1 MVTKGKELE
10 YGSNLI
16 FINNIDLSR
25 NSLMGEILD
34 ELTRLV
40 GLGTL
45 NLSMNHLT
53 RNVPKNIGNLRWL
66 ETLDLSKN
74 SLSRHI
80 PESMSSLSS
89 LAHLNLSLNNLIGRI
104 PSSNQLQTLRVCL
117 VKKNGHSSL
126 KIPQFPN
133 STRLA
138 HIFKFLS
145 LNFFYFLWD
154 PYLSHGERLL
164 LAYLPNPHL
173 PPFSSL
179 HISFC
184 HHHSHSLTQK
194 LHSQFNQRSTNNK
207 NSQQFNTA

>member
-1 MVTKGKELE
+1 MLESSLDNGAINLSVLHILDLAQNNLLGGILDCTENLTILTYSNNTIGYFSYQSYFEKKLIMVTKGKELE

-104 PSSNQLQTLRVCL
+104 PSSN
-117 VKKNGHSSL
+117 
-126 KIPQFPN
+126 
-133 STRLA
+133 
-138 HIFKFLS
+138 
-145 LNFFYFLWD
+145 
-154 PYLSHGERLL
+154 
-164 LAYLPNPHL
+164 
-173 PPFSSL
+173 
-179 HISFC
+179 
-184 HHHSHSLTQK
+184 
-194 LHSQFNQRSTNNK
+194 
-207 NSQQFNTA
+207 